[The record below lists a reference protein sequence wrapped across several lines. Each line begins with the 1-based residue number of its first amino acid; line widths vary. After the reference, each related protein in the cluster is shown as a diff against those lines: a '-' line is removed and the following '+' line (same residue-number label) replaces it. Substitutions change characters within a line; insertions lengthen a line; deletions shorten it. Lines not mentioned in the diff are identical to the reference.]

1 MAQTKEHVTNIDRHV
16 QLLEEKVNKLRTS
29 LSHWQQWYLEYS
41 SLKEEVEELPKETP
55 PHEELRRIRR
65 DFDGTCLTKK
75 EINEIIGK
83 NDLRDVEQ
91 IVGILS
97 RRLDYVEQNINTLNK
112 LLENEE
118 NRLAAATVVANPD
131 SPNDEES
138 GLPITDIIEE
148 LDEEDNVVNYRLQSG
163 GDTANKVVDALKK
176 AGIQEKDI
184 PETEDEA
191 ETNNAK
197 QESAATDTKGKDK
210 ESEDKLALNTKPTT
224 LASESAPADASPT
237 MKKSVSFAE
246 DTKSGHGQV
255 EEPKTRAAAK
265 LEDIMKTAK
274 EQESMDMSTA
284 VIPEDESEED
294 KQMRREMLEYS
305 MSEIGPV
312 VAELQL
318 EEGDFDDDDD
328 WDFDEDESDE
338 DEDDEEDE
346 LGRSKHSVLDSD
358 YIARMQELEK
368 RLGVQSAFAVDH
380 SETKPSKKSIE
391 GIGQIAVVKEVVSET
406 APPAEPRLKE
416 KKSVSF
422 APTLDIAPETVSKPA
437 PSLVKSDK
445 PKIDPF
451 GDIVEKTADLEIAE
465 APEPTPK
472 RVSRFKKE
480 RAVGVPLEAPATGLL
495 PLGPHQVP
503 ASFIQSQRIVPAEP
517 TPPEDLTLAAA
528 VVERPTPAEVPEPDD
543 MDDVLVYQAA
553 AVEYNRK
560 RNNIIQQQGGFVE
573 REFGEEDGL
582 VPLDEELGGPKKM
595 SKFKAA
601 RLAKLQ

>member
-1 MAQTKEHVTNIDRHV
+1 MAQPKEHLTNIDRHV
-16 QLLEEKVNKLRTS
+16 QLLEEKVNKLRAS

-65 DFDGTCLTKK
+65 DFDGTVLNKK
-75 EINEIIGK
+75 ELNEIIGK

-131 SPNDEES
+131 APNDEES

-148 LDEEDNVVNYRLQSG
+148 LDEDDNVVNYRLQSG
-163 GDTANKVVDALKK
+163 GDVANKVVDALKK

-184 PETEDEA
+184 PKTEA
-191 ETNNAK
+191 ENSNANL
-197 QESAATDTKGKDK
+197 ESVATDAKG
-210 ESEDKLALNTKPTT
+210 EADKLALETKSTT
-224 LASESAPADASPT
+224 TPASESAPPDATPT
-237 MKKSVSFAE
+237 VKKSVSFAE
-246 DTKSGHGQV
+246 DTKLGHGDMEQSQS
-255 EEPKTRAAAK
+255 RAAQK
-265 LEDIMKTAK
+265 LQDIMKTAK

-284 VIPEDESEED
+284 VMPEDESEED

-328 WDFDEDESDE
+328 WDFDEDEYGEDE
-338 DEDDEEDE
+338 DEDSEEDE

-368 RLGVQSAFAVDH
+368 RLGVQSAFAVDR
-380 SETKPSKKSIE
+380 SETKPSKKSVE
-391 GIGQIAVVKEVVSET
+391 GIGQIAVVKEAAPET
-406 APPAEPRLKE
+406 APPAEPKLKE
-416 KKSVSF
+416 KKNVSF

-437 PSLVKSDK
+437 PSPAKSEK
-445 PKIDPF
+445 PKVDPF
-451 GDIVEKTADLEIAE
+451 GDIVEKTADIEISE
-465 APEPTPK
+465 APEPTLK

-480 RAVGVPLEAPATGLL
+480 RAVGLPLEAPASGLL
-495 PLGPHQVP
+495 PPGPHQVP
-503 ASFIQSQRIVPAEP
+503 ASFIQSQRITPAEP